1 VYRYLVLGL
10 LQGLTEFLPV
20 SSSGHL
26 VLAQRL
32 LGLDPPGVALEAVLH
47 LGTLV
52 AVVIYFW
59 RDLVRLLRRGASPAG
74 AGERR
79 YIALLILGTIPIVV
93 AGYLAG
99 GAVERAF
106 SSPALVGGMML
117 VTAGLLGGASL
128 LAGRARRDQ
137 VGLKD
142 ALAVGLAQA
151 AALLPGISRSGATIS
166 AGMAC
171 GLSPGEAARFSFLLS
186 IPAVAGAGVLGL
198 ATENPLSPSEAWGLL
213 LGGLSALGSGLI
225 AIHTLLKLLLAGK
238 LGIFAFYCLIAGSVA
253 LALGLL
259 S

>member
-1 VYRYLVLGL
+1 VNLGL
-10 LQGLTEFLPV
+10 KGDR
-20 SSSGHL
+20 S
-26 VLAQRL
+26 
-32 LGLDPPGVALEAVLH
+32 
-47 LGTLV
+47 
-52 AVVIYFW
+52 FW
-59 RDLVRLLRRGASPAG
+59 PTS
-74 AGERR
+74 
-79 YIALLILGTIPIVV
+79 
-93 AGYLAG
+93 
-99 GAVERAF
+99 
-106 SSPALVGGMML
+106 
-117 VTAGLLGGASL
+117 
-128 LAGRARRDQ
+128 
-137 VGLKD
+137 LKD